1 MIKTGAIYGFDD
13 VTNIHHSALHREINS
28 FRVVEKGRC
37 LDLVHGEWEGLNAA
51 AAQLSRGRTTR
62 IRLHSLEGF
71 PHTGCGCF
79 RMIMFKTELP
89 RPGIGIMNS
98 GYGGRAPDGRTWRDL
113 HYALGGKQ
121 TAGLAGAAPSYLHS
135 PKFLKAHGGWSSV
148 VWVSPKIAAA
158 AGNALPE
165 GVEVGPEDG

>member
-1 MIKTGAIYGFDD
+1 MIKTGALYGYDD

-37 LDLVHGEWEGLNAA
+37 LDPVHGEWEGLNAS

-62 IRLHSLEGF
+62 IRLHSLERF

-79 RMIMFKTELP
+79 RMIMFKTDLP

-121 TAGLAGAAPSYLHS
+121 TARPGGRRGPVLAFSEVPQGAWRLEQRRLGHS
-135 PKFLKAHGGWSSV
+135 
-148 VWVSPKIAAA
+148 
-158 AGNALPE
+158 
-165 GVEVGPEDG
+165 EDRRRGRRRVAQRR